1 MTDSI
6 KPNPQIFREYDIRG
20 IADTDLTTEVVT
32 AIGKAYGT
40 QLKYAKKKVVT
51 VGHDCR
57 VSSERIEKALVE
69 GITSTGLDVKR
80 LGLVTTPSL
89 YYSIHHLKVDGGIM
103 ITGSHNPPDYN
114 GLKICVGTGSMH
126 GSEIQGLYK
135 LIERATYLEG
145 KGKAT
150 SVKILDQYMEE
161 IINNIK
167 LNKKLSIV
175 VDCANG
181 MAGLV
186 APKLFKKIGCKVDE
200 MYTDPDG
207 TFPNHPADP
216 TVPKNLEEL
225 IDKVKKSKVDLGLA
239 FDGDGD
245 RVGVVDDKG
254 EIVFGDRLMIIL
266 AREVLS
272 RKKGATIIGDV
283 KCSNLMYEDIE
294 AHGGKPIMWKTGHS
308 LIKAKMKE
316 TSAELAGEMSGHIF
330 YQDRWFGFD
339 SGVYTA
345 ARLLEI
351 LSNTDQTLSGILSDI
366 PNAYSTPEIRVD
378 CDDET
383 KFDVVREAT
392 ESFKR
397 QGLNVDDIDG
407 ARITF
412 EDGWGLIRA
421 SNTQPVLVMR
431 FEANSETRLSEIRKL
446 IEDRVNEILEKH
458 K

>member
-1 MTDSI
+1 M
-6 KPNPQIFREYDIRG
+6 NPQIFREYDIRG
-20 IADTDLTTEVVT
+20 VADTDLTSEVVE

-40 QLKYAKKKVVT
+40 QLKHAKKKVVT

-57 VSSERIEKALVE
+57 VSSKRIEKALVD
-69 GITSTGLDVKR
+69 GITSTGMDVKR
-80 LGLVTTPSL
+80 LGLVTTPAL

-103 ITGSHNPPDYN
+103 VTGSHNPPDHN
-114 GLKICVGTGSMH
+114 GLKICVGTTSMH

-135 LIERATYLEG
+135 MMQLGTFLEG
-145 KGKAT
+145 KGKAS
-150 SVKILDQYMEE
+150 SVKILDKYIDE
-161 IINNIK
+161 IVSQIK
-167 LNKKLSIV
+167 LKKKLSIII
-175 VDCANG
+175 DCANG
-181 MAGLV
+181 MAGVV
-186 APKLFKKIGCKVDE
+186 APEVFKKLGCKTEE
-200 MYTDPDG
+200 MYTELDG

-225 IDKVKKSKVDLGLA
+225 IGKVKKSKVDLGLS

-245 RVGVVDDKG
+245 RVGVVDNEG
-254 EIVFGDRLMIIL
+254 NIVFGDRLMILL

-294 AHGGKPIMWKTGHS
+294 AHGGKAIMWKTGHS

-316 TSAELAGEMSGHIF
+316 TDSELAGEMSGHIF

-345 ARLLEI
+345 CRLLEI
-351 LSNTDQTLSGILSDI
+351 VANSDKSLSEMLSEIPQTF
-366 PNAYSTPEIRVD
+366 ATPEIRRE
-378 CDDET
+378 CSDDR
-383 KFDVVREAT
+383 KFELVKEAT

-397 QGLNVDDIDG
+397 QGLNVNDIDG
-407 ARITF
+407 ARVTF

-421 SNTQPVLVMR
+421 SNTQPVVVMR
-431 FEANSETRLSEIRKL
+431 FEANTEKRLEEIRRT
-446 IEDRVNEILEKH
+446 IEDRVNELLEKI